1 MEHGHS
7 VRVFLIGPTRSAFLV
22 LSARILLPGTGYSD
36 ERLCSV
42 ATRRASV
49 FSPRCTREHSHR
61 AGLPAASRIERT
73 PRLQQ
78 QRDLDSRRR
87 LFRLAIFLRRLL
99 ELGQAEHLIEIRSD
113 SVHVKLARNW
123 TLEP

>member
-7 VRVFLIGPTRSAFLV
+7 VRVFLFGPFRSAFLV
-22 LSARILLPGTGYSD
+22 LSARILPQGTDYSD
-36 ERLCSV
+36 ERRPSV
-42 ATRRASV
+42 ATHQASV
-49 FSPRCTREHSHR
+49 FSPRCTRERSHP

-99 ELGQAEHLIEIRSD
+99 ELRQAEHLIEIRSD
-113 SVHVKLARNW
+113 SLHVKLVRNW
-123 TLEP
+123 TL